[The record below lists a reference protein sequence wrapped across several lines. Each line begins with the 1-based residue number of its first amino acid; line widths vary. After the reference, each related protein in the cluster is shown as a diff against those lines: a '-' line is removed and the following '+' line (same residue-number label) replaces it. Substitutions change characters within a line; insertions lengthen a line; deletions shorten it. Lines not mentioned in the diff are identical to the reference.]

1 MIPLHCQQ
9 LVYSRA
15 QYAQDY
21 HIYEIEQLVDK
32 FNSRVKA
39 QMETRTMNGALAR
52 VMLVEEE
59 ITLEVQT

>member
-1 MIPLHCQQ
+1 MIFLPSQQ
-9 LVYSRA
+9 LLYTQA
-15 QYAQDY
+15 QYTSDF
-21 HIYEIEQLVDK
+21 HIYEILQLVEK

-39 QMETRTMNGALAR
+39 QMETRTMNGGLAR